1 MKPRKVEDLIVT
13 DIIYI
18 PKYSKLGIV
27 LLKQRDLCSSDGWW
41 NLTCLVDS
49 SIKTINTYGLQ
60 EVMTARTIK

>member
-1 MKPRKVEDLIVT
+1 MKLKKVEDLIVT

-27 LLKQRDLCSSDGWW
+27 LLKQRDLCSRGWW
-41 NLTCLVDS
+41 YLTCLVDC

-60 EVMTARTIK
+60 EVMTARTKI